1 MRKDVFRKLR
11 AAFDRLLLADN
22 AYAFLF
28 QPDDSGEV
36 VSLDCETSGFNILA
50 DDVVSIAAI
59 KIRGKRILT
68 SECYRALVR
77 PGAAMDVSAIKVHQ
91 LREKDVAQGRTI
103 GEVLPELLHFIGSRP
118 LVGYWISFD
127 VRMLNKYLYSMLNVH
142 LPNRQ
147 IDVSELYYERKYG
160 NAPPGTAINLS
171 YAAILSDLKLPLL
184 PQHDAFNDA
193 LSAAQ
198 MYLVL
203 QDMQQRGARI
213 PRPPRGEEP
222 ASERFMTTG

>member
-1 MRKDVFRKLR
+1 MRKELFRRLR

-28 QPDDSGEV
+28 KPDDSGEV

-103 GEVLPELLHFIGSRP
+103 SEVLPELLHFIGSRP

-127 VRMLNKYLYSMLNVH
+127 VRMLNKYLYSLLNIH

-171 YAAILSDLKLPLL
+171 YAAILADLKLPLL

-203 QDMQQRGARI
+203 HDMQQRGARI

>member
-1 MRKDVFRKLR
+1 MASEILRRLR
-11 AAFDRLLLADN
+11 AGFDRLLLADN

-28 QPDDSGEV
+28 KQDTSDEV

-50 DDVVSIAAI
+50 DDVVSVAAI
-59 KIRGKRILT
+59 KIRGSRILT
-68 SECYRALVR
+68 SEAYRALVR

-91 LREKDVAQGRTI
+91 LRETDVAKGRTMR
-103 GEVLPELLHFIGSRP
+103 EVLPELLHFIGSRP

-127 VRMLNKYLYSMLNVH
+127 VRMLNKYLYSLLNIH

-171 YAAILSDLKLPLL
+171 YAAILADLKLPLL

>member
-1 MRKDVFRKLR
+1 MRSEILRRLR

-28 QPDDSGEV
+28 KPDDSGEV

-59 KIRGKRILT
+59 KIRGSRILT
-68 SECYRALVR
+68 SEAYQALVR

-103 GEVLPELLHFIGSRP
+103 HEVLPELLHFIGSRP

-127 VRMLNKYLYSMLNVH
+127 VRMLNKYLYSMLNIH

-171 YAAILSDLKLPLL
+171 YAAIMSDLKLPLL

-203 QDMQQRGARI
+203 QDMQRRGVRI
-213 PRPPRGEEP
+213 PRPPKSEEFP
-222 ASERFMTTG
+222 GWLSPI